1 MQNVLSSIVMYYCT
15 IMAIYLN
22 HIPTKVITCIN
33 PFIQY
38 RRNIEECISA
48 DNQNARK
55 DIRFDINLVLT
66 S

>member
-1 MQNVLSSIVMYYCT
+1 
-15 IMAIYLN
+15 MAIYLN
-22 HIPTKVITCIN
+22 HIPIKVITCIN